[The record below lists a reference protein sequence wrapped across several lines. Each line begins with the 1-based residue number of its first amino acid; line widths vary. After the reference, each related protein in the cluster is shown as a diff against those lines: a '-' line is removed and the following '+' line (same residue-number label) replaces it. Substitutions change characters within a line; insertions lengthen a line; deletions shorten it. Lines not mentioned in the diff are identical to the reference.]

1 MSSSRNRFTW
11 MIAILTCVSGLLVT
25 GLSDTAP
32 EAEASAEQPAGAPPA
47 STPTDPAIEKVVE
60 EVKASAPRPTA
71 RAKGAC
77 LTDESAIADM
87 QRLKNELEEKR
98 KELAKRETEIVAR
111 EAALNEELKKIES
124 IRDEIKQ
131 AGGQTTAEEEAKIA
145 KLVETFETM
154 SPKAAAGVVSSI
166 DERLAR
172 DAMSRISSAKLGKI
186 LSAMDSAKSARL
198 TESLAGVARARK
210 PFASSGA
217 AEATTAAHEAV
228 GVKGGEKNGN
238 LKQIDESVAGRQPE
252 PALGREPASQ
262 KR

>member
-1 MSSSRNRFTW
+1 MKSSRNRFTW

-25 GLSDTAP
+25 GLSDSAP
-32 EAEASAEQPAGAPPA
+32 EAAASADKPVVSA
-47 STPTDPAIEKVVE
+47 PTDPAIEKVVE
-60 EVKASAPRPTA
+60 EVKATAPRPTA
-71 RAKGAC
+71 RSRGAC
-77 LTDESAIADM
+77 LTDETAIADM
-87 QRLKNELEEKR
+87 QRLKNELEEAK
-98 KELAKRETEIVAR
+98 KELAKREAEVAAR
-111 EAALNEELKKIES
+111 EIALNEELKKIEA

-131 AGGQTTAEEEAKIA
+131 AGGQSASEEEAKIA

-154 SPKAAAGVVSSI
+154 SPKAAAQVVSSI

-172 DAMSRISSAKLGKI
+172 DAMARISSAKLGKI
-186 LSAMDSAKSARL
+186 LSAMDGAKSARL

-210 PFASSGA
+210 PSASNGA
-217 AEATTAAHEAV
+217 AEATSAAPLAA